1 MGRYLVLFEVH
12 LPFAQDPPNLGDAL
26 GGGLRG
32 QGEHLATGKS
42 IVEGCDPSLRPDA
55 QVQAPLGRQTRS
67 RHDIVQRTQP
77 PSGKARV
84 PNKAVVAEMII
95 VVIDEDVE
103 DEALKQLA
111 IVLAYHVW
119 VAVASNRLCQV
130 SIGLGRGLRLVAGQQ
145 RQTADK
151 PQTLLC

>member
-12 LPFAQDPPNLGDAL
+12 LPFAYDLPNLGDAR

-42 IVEGCDPSLRPDA
+42 VVERCDPSLRPDA
-55 QVQAPLGRQTRS
+55 QVQAPLGRHTRS

-103 DEALKQLA
+103 DEPLKPLE
-111 IVLAYHVW
+111 IVLAYHVR
-119 VAVASNRLCQV
+119 VTVPSKR
-130 SIGLGRGLRLVAGQQ
+130 
-145 RQTADK
+145 
-151 PQTLLC
+151 